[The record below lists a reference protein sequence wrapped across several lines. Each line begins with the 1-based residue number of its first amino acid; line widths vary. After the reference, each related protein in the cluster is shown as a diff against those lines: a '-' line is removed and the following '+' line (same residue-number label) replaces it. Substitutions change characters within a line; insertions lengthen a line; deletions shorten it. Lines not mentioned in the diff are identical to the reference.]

1 MEILKILKNTLET
14 TNGTCLNFP
23 LEIAFLKH
31 DTLIRIFL
39 DFQKK
44 IEIHDFLGGIWLD
57 PI

>member
-44 IEIHDFLGGIWLD
+44 IEIHDFLGGI
-57 PI
+57 